1 MIIAVEPDELDEG
14 TSSDIAM
21 RFYMYSS
28 IGCIAG
34 GGRGKEKERKMG
46 FQRALSKCVGSR
58 AERNENEEKA
68 RAIEVQ

>member
-1 MIIAVEPDELDEG
+1 MIIAVEPDKLYEG

-21 RFYMYSS
+21 SFYTYSS
-28 IGCIAG
+28 IAG
-34 GGRGKEKERKMG
+34 GGRGKEKEGKMG

-58 AERNENEEKA
+58 AERNVNDKKA